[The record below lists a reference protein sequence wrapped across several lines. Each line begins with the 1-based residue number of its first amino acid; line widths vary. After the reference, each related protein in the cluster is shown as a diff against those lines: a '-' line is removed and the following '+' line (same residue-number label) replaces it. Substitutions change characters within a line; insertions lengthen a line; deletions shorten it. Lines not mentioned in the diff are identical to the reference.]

1 MNIDQTKLNKNEK
14 NLLTLMGTGSIM
26 ATINHVPNDLKSIT
40 VYAEH
45 HHEGKL
51 VDTIDA
57 MTISFDEKYP
67 APKELKLAYL
77 NFDLEK
83 KSYLKFGILE
93 ENGVSSAG
101 PVLISNSI
109 DMGEHGISGMAQMPQ
124 NVEYGEPML
133 IGFSIHD
140 KGDSLSIDSSITN
153 KSKDS
158 LLKYDDAILYYAKLD
173 K

>member
-1 MNIDQTKLNKNEK
+1 MNIDQSKLTATEK

-77 NFDLEK
+77 NFDIEK

-101 PVLISNSI
+101 PVLISNGFS
-109 DMGEHGISGMAQMPQ
+109 EHGISGMAQMPQ

-133 IGFSIHD
+133 IGFSIRD
-140 KGDSLSIDSSITN
+140 KGDNLSIESSITN

-158 LLKYDDAILYYAKLD
+158 LLKYDDAVLYYAKLD